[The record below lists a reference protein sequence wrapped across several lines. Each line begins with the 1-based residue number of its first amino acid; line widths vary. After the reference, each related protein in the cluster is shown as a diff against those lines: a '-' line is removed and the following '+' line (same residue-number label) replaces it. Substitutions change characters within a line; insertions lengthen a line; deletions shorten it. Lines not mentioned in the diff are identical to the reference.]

1 MYGCVDGDVVG
12 EEDVVGVVPVSGILW
27 GLLLV
32 ACIGVGARRTAMERQ
47 CGHVGLQPTKSPKC
61 SFSAAF
67 GRNAGTL
74 SHTNANP
81 G

>member
-47 CGHVGLQPTKSPKC
+47 CGHVGL
-61 SFSAAF
+61 
-67 GRNAGTL
+67 
-74 SHTNANP
+74 H
-81 G
+81 